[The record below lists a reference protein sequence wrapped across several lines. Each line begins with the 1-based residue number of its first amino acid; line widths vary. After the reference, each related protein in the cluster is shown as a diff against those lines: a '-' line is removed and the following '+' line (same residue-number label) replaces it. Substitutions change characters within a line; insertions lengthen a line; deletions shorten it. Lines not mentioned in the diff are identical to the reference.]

1 MERNQ
6 NKDVIDLK
14 AVFQTIWQQRR
25 TFYRVLPVV
34 FVLSCI
40 WIFPQPRYYT
50 ASVKL
55 APEFAG
61 DMEAGGLSSI
71 ASSFGFNLGGMGGGS
86 DAIYPLL
93 YPELFE
99 SPEFVVGLFK
109 IQVTTA
115 DRSLTTDYYTY
126 LKKHQKKNPLTRPFL
141 KAKQWVTDLFA
152 SKEVMV
158 GGGDGV
164 KPFWM
169 NRKDYGLYMKVG
181 KQITCS
187 IDKKTDV
194 TTITVKDQDPLVSAT
209 MADSVRL
216 HLQNFIINY
225 RTSKARLDVEHYK
238 HLADSARLEYE
249 AASRIYSDY
258 VDRHKEV
265 SMQSYI
271 SRRDELEAD
280 MGLKLNAYT
289 AIMTQLQAMEAKV
302 QEKTPAFTVLKS
314 ATVPVKPAGPKRM
327 FFVAGMLIL
336 ACIVLTG
343 YLIRHQLFKPGE

>member
-1 MERNQ
+1 METKR
-6 NKDVIDLK
+6 NKDVIDLR

-25 TFYRVLPVV
+25 LFYRVLPIV
-34 FVLSCI
+34 FVLSCV
-40 WIFPQPRYYT
+40 WIFPQPRYYIS
-50 ASVKL
+50 SVKL
-55 APEFAG
+55 APEFANEM
-61 DMEAGGLSSI
+61 DAGGLSSI
-71 ASSFGFNLGGMGGGS
+71 ASSFGFNLGGMAGGT

-126 LKKHQKKNPLTRPFL
+126 LKKHQKKNPLTRPFK
-141 KAKQWVTDLFA
+141 KAKQWITNLFTE
-152 SKEVMV
+152 KEIQV
-158 GGGDGV
+158 GSDGV

-169 NRKDYGLYMKVG
+169 NRRDYGLFMKAG
-181 KQITCS
+181 RLITCT

-194 TTITVKDQDPLVSAT
+194 TTITVQDQDPLVSAT
-209 MADSVRL
+209 MADSVRV
-216 HLQNFIINY
+216 HLQNFITGY
-225 RTSKARLDVEHYK
+225 RTSKARLDADHYR

-249 AASRIYSDY
+249 AASRLYSEY
-258 VDRHKEV
+258 VDRHREV
-265 SMQSYI
+265 AMQSYI

-289 AIMTQLQAMEAKV
+289 AMMTQLQAMEAKV

-327 FFVAGMLIL
+327 LFILGMLFLATIIL
-336 ACIVLTG
+336 SL
-343 YLIRHQLFKPGE
+343 YLVRGELIKQS

>member
-1 MERNQ
+1 METKR
-6 NKDVIDLK
+6 NKDVIDLRE
-14 AVFQTIWQQRR
+14 VFQTIWQQRR

-55 APEFAG
+55 APEFAS

-126 LKKHQKKNPLTRPFL
+126 LKNHQKKNPLTRPF
-141 KAKQWVTDLFA
+141 KQAKQWVTNLLP
-152 SKEVMV
+152 SKEIAV
-158 GGGDGV
+158 GGDGV

-169 NRKDYGLYMKVG
+169 NRRDYGLYMKVG
-181 KQITCS
+181 KQITCT

-194 TTITVKDQDPLVSAT
+194 TTITVKDQDPLISAT
-209 MADSVRL
+209 MADSVRV
-216 HLQNFIINY
+216 HLQNFITDY
-225 RTSKARLDVEHYK
+225 RTSKARLDADHYK
-238 HLADSARLEYE
+238 HLADSARQEYE
-249 AASRIYSDY
+249 EASRIYSDY

-265 SMQSYI
+265 SLQSYI

-289 AIMTQLQAMEAKV
+289 VISTQYQTMTAKV
-302 QEKTPAFTVLKS
+302 QEKTPAFTILKT

-327 FFVAGMLIL
+327 IFVAGMLIL
-336 ACIVLTG
+336 AMIVTLV
-343 YLIRHQLFKPGE
+343 YVCRKFLPEYI